1 MHISYFSH
9 RPTGAWIAVSAVA
22 TVLALAACGQAAQGP
37 SAAAAPAA
45 PQVRYIVVQPQRVAL
60 TSELPGRTSP
70 VEVADVRPQITGLV
84 QTRKFVE
91 GSEVK
96 AGELLYQVDPAS
108 YRATVDSA
116 QAALAKAQATLVSTK
131 LQASRYK
138 ELVAIKAVSQQE
150 ADNAAATE
158 LQGEADVASAKA
170 ALQTAKIN
178 LDYTRI
184 VAPIGGRIGRS
195 SVTVGA
201 LVTAN
206 QTAALATVQKLN
218 PMYVDITQSSSALL
232 VLRRAQAQGTLGSG
246 TAKVTL
252 RLEDG
257 STYPL
262 DGKLKFT
269 DVTVDQTTGAV
280 TLRAEFPNPHAE
292 LLPGMYVRAVLA
304 QAVAEQALLV
314 PQPAVSRDSTGKPVA
329 FVVAADGKLEQR
341 TLVTDRAIGDQWL
354 VTSGLQAGDK
364 LVVEGQQKAKPGA
377 AVDAKPMAVAEPAK
391 PASAASAAVATN

>member
-1 MHISYFSH
+1 MQIPYLSH
-9 RPTGAWIAVSAVA
+9 RPTAAWMAVSALAV
-22 TVLALAACGQAAQGP
+22 VLALAACGQAAST
-37 SAAAAPAA
+37 SAPAAAPAA
-45 PQVRYIVVQPQRVAL
+45 PQVSYIVVQPQRVAL
-60 TSELPGRTSP
+60 TSELPGRTAP

-96 AGELLYQVDPAS
+96 AGALLYQVDPAS
-108 YRATVDSA
+108 YRAAVDSA

-184 VAPIGGRIGRS
+184 NAPISGRIGKS
-195 SVTVGA
+195 AVTVGA

-206 QTAALATVQKLN
+206 QTTTLATVQKLN
-218 PMYVDITQSSSALL
+218 PIYVDITQSSSALL
-232 VLRRAQAQGTLGSG
+232 ALKRALAQGTLGSG

-262 DGKLKFT
+262 EGTLQFT
-269 DVTVDQTTGAV
+269 DVTVDQSTGAV

-329 FVVAADGKLEQR
+329 FVVTADGKLEQR

-364 LVVEGQQKAKPGA
+364 LVVEGQDKARPGA
-377 AVDAKPMAVAEPAK
+377 AVNAQPLAAK
-391 PASAASAAVATN
+391 PAAAASAAVAQK

>member
-1 MHISYFSH
+1 MHIPYFSH
-9 RPTGAWIAVSAVA
+9 RPTAAWLAVSAVA
-22 TVLALAACGQAAQGP
+22 TVLALAACGQAPQGP
-37 SAAAAPAA
+37 VAATGI
-45 PQVRYIVVQPQRVAL
+45 PQVRYTVVQPQRVAL
-60 TSELPGRTSP
+60 TSELPGRTAP

-84 QTRKFVE
+84 QTRAFTE

-96 AGELLYQVDPAS
+96 AGALLYQVDPAS

-138 ELVAIKAVSQQE
+138 ELVAIRAVSQQE
-150 ADNAAATE
+150 ADNAAATQ
-158 LQGEADVASAKA
+158 LQGEADVAAAKA
-170 ALQTAKIN
+170 ALQTAQIN
-178 LDYTRI
+178 LGYTRI
-184 VAPIGGRIGRS
+184 HAPISGRVGKS
-195 SVTVGA
+195 AVTVGA

-206 QTAALATVQKLN
+206 QTTALATVQKLN
-218 PMYVDITQSSSALL
+218 PIYVDITQSSSTVLALK
-232 VLRRAQAQGTLGSG
+232 RALAQGTLGSG

-262 DGKLKFT
+262 EGKLKFT
-269 DVTVDQTTGAV
+269 DVTVDQSTGAV

-314 PQPAVSRDSTGKPVA
+314 PQPAVDRDSTGKPIA

-364 LVVEGQQKAKPGA
+364 LVVEGQHKARPGA
-377 AVDAKPMAVAEPAK
+377 AVDAQPLAAAQ
-391 PASAASAAVATN
+391 PASAASAAVAQK

>member
-1 MHISYFSH
+1 M
-9 RPTGAWIAVSAVA
+9 
-22 TVLALAACGQAAQGP
+22 
-37 SAAAAPAA
+37 
-45 PQVRYIVVQPQRVAL
+45 
-60 TSELPGRTSP
+60 
-70 VEVADVRPQITGLV
+70 
-84 QTRKFVE
+84 
-91 GSEVK
+91 
-96 AGELLYQVDPAS
+96 
-108 YRATVDSA
+108 
-116 QAALAKAQATLVSTK
+116 
-131 LQASRYK
+131 
-138 ELVAIKAVSQQE
+138 
-150 ADNAAATE
+150 
-158 LQGEADVASAKA
+158 
-170 ALQTAKIN
+170 
-178 LDYTRI
+178 
-184 VAPIGGRIGRS
+184 
-195 SVTVGA
+195 
-201 LVTAN
+201 VTAN
-206 QTAALATVQKLN
+206 QTTALATVQKLN
-218 PMYVDITQSSSALL
+218 PIYVDITQSSSALL
-232 VLRRAQAQGTLGSG
+232 ALKRALAQGTLGSG

-364 LVVEGQQKAKPGA
+364 LVVEGQQKAQPGA
-377 AVDAKPMAVAEPAK
+377 AVDAKPLTAK
-391 PASAASAAVATN
+391 PAVAASAAVAQK

>member
-1 MHISYFSH
+1 MQIPFFSH
-9 RPTGAWIAVSAVA
+9 RPTAAWMAVSALAV
-22 TVLALAACGQAAQGP
+22 VLALAACGKAAST
-37 SAAAAPAA
+37 SAPAAAPAA
-45 PQVRYIVVQPQRVAL
+45 PQVSYIVVQPQRVAL
-60 TSELPGRTSP
+60 TSELPGRTAP

-96 AGELLYQVDPAS
+96 AGELLYHVDPAS
-108 YRATVDSA
+108 YRAAVDSA

-184 VAPIGGRIGRS
+184 VAPISGRIGKS
-195 SVTVGA
+195 AVTVGA

-206 QTAALATVQKLN
+206 QTNALVTVQKLN
-218 PMYVDITQSSSALL
+218 PIYVDITQSSSALL
-232 VLRRAQAQGTLGSG
+232 ALKRALAQGTLGSG

-262 DGKLKFT
+262 DGKLQFT
-269 DVTVDQTTGAV
+269 DVTVDQSTGAV

-329 FVVAADGKLEQR
+329 FVVDADGKLEQR

-364 LVVEGQQKAKPGA
+364 LVVEGQDKARPGA
-377 AVDAKPMAVAEPAK
+377 AVNAQPLAAAKP
-391 PASAASAAVATN
+391 ASAAVATN

>member
-1 MHISYFSH
+1 MQIE
-9 RPTGAWIAVSAVA
+9 AKNAVWSAGLL
-22 TVLALAACGQAAQGP
+22 LALGCVVLTGCEQPQAAGEG
-37 SAAAAPAA
+37 APAD
-45 PQVRYIVVQPQRVAL
+45 PPEVGVVEVQPQKVAL
-60 TSELPGRTSP
+60 TTELAGRTSAYM
-70 VEVADVRPQITGLV
+70 VSEVRPQVGGIIQKRLFT
-84 QTRKFVE
+84 E
-91 GSEVK
+91 GGDVA
-96 AGELLYQVDPAS
+96 AGQPLYQIDPAT
-108 YRATVDSA
+108 Y
-116 QAALAKAQATLVSTK
+116 QAAFESAKASVAKAEANLASTRSK
-131 LQASRYK
+131 ASRYE

-150 ADNAAATE
+150 ADNAAATQ

-184 VAPIGGRIGRS
+184 VAPISGRIGKS
-195 SVTVGA
+195 AVTVGA

-206 QTAALATVQKLN
+206 QTTALATVQKLN
-218 PMYVDITQSSSALL
+218 PIYVDITQSSSALL
-232 VLRRAQAQGTLGSG
+232 ALKRALAQGTLGSG

-262 DGKLKFT
+262 DGKLQFT
-269 DVTVDQTTGAV
+269 DVTVDQSTGAV

-314 PQPAVSRDSTGKPVA
+314 PQPAVSRDSTGKPIA

-364 LVVEGQQKAKPGA
+364 LVVEGQQKAQPGA
-377 AVDAKPMAVAEPAK
+377 QVDAKPMAAAK
-391 PASAASAAVATN
+391 PASASVATN

>member
-1 MHISYFSH
+1 MQIPSFSH
-9 RPTGAWIAVSAVA
+9 RPTAAWIAVSAVA

-37 SAAAAPAA
+37 AAAAPAA
-45 PQVRYIVVQPQRVAL
+45 PQVRYMVVQPQRVAL

-184 VAPIGGRIGRS
+184 VAPIGGRIGKS
-195 SVTVGA
+195 AVTVGA

-206 QTAALATVQKLN
+206 QTTALATVQKLN

-232 VLRRAQAQGTLGSG
+232 VLRRALAQGTLGSG

-364 LVVEGQQKAKPGA
+364 LVVEGQAKAKPGA